1 MEIDPMTRELM
12 QLLDDIDNLS
22 DPDLTIKRFD
32 IFEKYG
38 LKVTFHKDR
47 TIPFSMN

>member
-1 MEIDPMTRELM
+1 MEIDPMTKELM

-38 LKVTFHKDR
+38 LKVTFSEGPA
-47 TIPFSMN
+47 ILGNMN